1 LSLENNL
8 IVINNLKKYYPV
20 RTGLLESLRSTER
33 QYVRAVDDVS
43 FNINS
48 GEIYGL
54 AGESGCGKT
63 TTGRLI
69 LRLLE
74 PTDGTVQ
81 FKDRDVFKLRK
92 SELKE
97 FRRRAQIIYQDPYE
111 SLDPRMTIFDF
122 VAEPLIVHKI
132 GDIEKQVEGALERAE
147 LTPAREYFY
156 RFPHELSGG
165 QRQRVAIA
173 RAMILNPEFM
183 VADEPVSMLDVSIRT
198 SILNLMMRLR
208 DDLGISYLYITHDLA
223 TAKHICDRIGIMYL
237 GKLVEEADVEELVD
251 EPLHPYTQALIA
263 AVPDPDPSVEKSKAI
278 IIGEVPNPTNIPSG
292 CRFHTRCPKMME
304 VCMKEEPELIEI
316 GEGHRTACH
325 LYTRDSQQD

>member
-1 LSLENNL
+1 MSLENKL
-8 IVINNLKKYYPV
+8 VIIDDLKKYYPV
-20 RTGLLESLRSTER
+20 RIGLLQSLLSKER
-33 QYVRAVDDVS
+33 QYVKAVDGVS
-43 FNINS
+43 FHIKS

-63 TTGRLI
+63 TTGKLI
-69 LRLLE
+69 LRLID
-74 PTDGTVQ
+74 PTEGSVN
-81 FKDRDVFKLRK
+81 FKGRDVINLRK

-147 LTPAREYFY
+147 LTPAREYFD

-165 QRQRVAIA
+165 QRQRTAIA
-173 RAMILNPEFM
+173 RAMILNPEFI

-223 TAKHICDRIGIMYL
+223 TAKHMCDRIGIMYL
-237 GKLVEEADVEELVD
+237 GKLVEEANVDELID

-263 AVPDPDPSVEKSKAI
+263 AVPDPDPTAEKSKVI
-278 IIGEVPNPTNIPSG
+278 IKGEIPNPTNIPSG
-292 CRFHTRCPKMME
+292 CRFHTRCPQ
-304 VCMKEEPELIEI
+304 MKEECTQEEPTLREI
-316 GEGHRTACH
+316 RDGHRVACH
-325 LYTRDSQQD
+325 IC

>member
-1 LSLENNL
+1 MSQKNTLVEIENL
-8 IVINNLKKYYPV
+8 RKYYPV
-20 RTGLLESLRSTER
+20 RRGFLSSLRSNER
-33 QYVRAVDDVS
+33 LYVKAVDGVS
-43 FNINS
+43 FHVTN

-63 TTGRLI
+63 TTGKLI
-69 LRLLE
+69 LRLFE
-74 PTDGTVQ
+74 PTSGRVL
-81 FKDRDVFKLRK
+81 FKKRDILTLKK

-111 SLDPRMTIFDF
+111 SLDPRMTIFNF
-122 VAEPLIVHKI
+122 VAEPLIVHNI
-132 GDIEKQVEGALERAE
+132 GDVEKRVENALDRAE
-147 LTPAREYFY
+147 LTPPREFFY

-173 RAMILNPEFM
+173 RAMILNPEFI

-208 DDLGISYLYITHDLA
+208 DELNISYLYITHDLA

-278 IIGEVPNPTNIPSG
+278 IKGEVPNPIHLPSG
-292 CRFHTRCPKMME
+292 CRFHNRCPKMQE
-304 VCMKEEPELIEI
+304 ICTKEEPILKER
-316 GEGHRTACH
+316 GKGRRVACH
-325 LYTRDSQQD
+325 FA

>member
-1 LSLENNL
+1 MSLENNL

-33 QYVRAVDDVS
+33 QYVKAVDGVS

-74 PTDGTVQ
+74 PTDGSVQ

-237 GKLVEEADVEELVD
+237 GKLVEEANVEELVD
-251 EPLHPYTQALIA
+251 EPQHPYTQALIA
-263 AVPDPDPSVEKSKAI
+263 AVPDPDPSAEKSKSM
-278 IIGEVPNPTNIPSG
+278 IIGEIPNPTNIPSG
-292 CRFHTRCPKMME
+292 CRFHTRCPQMME
-304 VCMKEEPELIEI
+304 VCTKEEPELIEI
-316 GEGHRTACH
+316 GEGHRVACH
-325 LYTRDSQQD
+325 LYPRDPQQD

>member
-1 LSLENNL
+1 MSHEDSLVE
-8 IVINNLKKYYPV
+8 IENLKKYYPV
-20 RTGLLESLRSTER
+20 RRGLLQSLRTEER
-33 QYVRAVDDVS
+33 LNVKAVDGVS
-43 FNINS
+43 LQVRN

-63 TTGRLI
+63 TTGKLI
-69 LRLLE
+69 LRLFE
-74 PTDGTVQ
+74 PTSGKVV
-81 FKDRDVFKLRK
+81 FRGKDILTLNK

-122 VAEPLIVHKI
+122 VAEPLIVHNI
-132 GDIEKQVEGALERAE
+132 GDIEKRVEDALDRAE
-147 LTPAREYFY
+147 LTPPKEFFS

-173 RAMILNPEFM
+173 RAMILNPEFI

-208 DDLGISYLYITHDLA
+208 DELNISYLYITHDLA

-237 GKLVEEADVEELVD
+237 GKLVEEGNVEELID
-251 EPLHPYTQALIA
+251 DPLHPYTQALIA
-263 AVPDPDPSVEKSKAI
+263 AVPDPDPSVEKSKSI
-278 IIGEVPNPTNIPSG
+278 IKGEVPNPIHLPSG
-292 CRFHTRCPKMME
+292 CRFHNRCPRMQE
-304 VCMKEEPELIEI
+304 ICTKEEPILKEM
-316 GEGHRTACH
+316 GNGRRVACH
-325 LYTRDSQQD
+325 FA

>member
-1 LSLENNL
+1 M
-8 IVINNLKKYYPV
+8 K
-20 RTGLLESLRSTER
+20 
-33 QYVRAVDDVS
+33 AVDGVS
-43 FNINS
+43 FHIKS

-63 TTGRLI
+63 TTGKLI
-69 LRLLE
+69 LRLID
-74 PTDGTVQ
+74 PTEGSVN
-81 FKDRDVFKLRK
+81 FKGRDVINLRK

-147 LTPAREYFY
+147 LTPAREYFD

-165 QRQRVAIA
+165 QRQRTAIA
-173 RAMILNPEFM
+173 RAMILNPEFI

-223 TAKHICDRIGIMYL
+223 TAKHMCDRIGIMYL
-237 GKLVEEADVEELVD
+237 GKLVEEANVDELID

-263 AVPDPDPSVEKSKAI
+263 AVPDPDPTAEKSKVI
-278 IIGEVPNPTNIPSG
+278 IKGEIPNPTNIPSG
-292 CRFHTRCPKMME
+292 CRFHTRCPQ
-304 VCMKEEPELIEI
+304 MKEECTQEEPTLREI
-316 GEGHRTACH
+316 RDGHRVACH
-325 LYTRDSQQD
+325 IC

>member
-1 LSLENNL
+1 MSSKDELV
-8 IVINNLKKYYPV
+8 VIDNLKKYYPV
-20 RTGLLESLRSTER
+20 RIGLLQSLRSKER
-33 QYVRAVDDVS
+33 LYVKAVDEIS
-43 FNINS
+43 FHIKN

-63 TTGRLI
+63 TTGKLI
-69 LRLLE
+69 LNLFESTSGKVL
-74 PTDGTVQ
+74 
-81 FKDRDVFKLRK
+81 FKGEDILSLKK
-92 SELKE
+92 GGIKE

-122 VAEPLIVHKI
+122 VAEPLIVHNI
-132 GDIEKQVEGALERAE
+132 GDIENRVEEALETAE
-147 LTPAREYFY
+147 LTPPREFFY

-173 RAMILNPEFM
+173 RAMILNPEFI

-208 DDLGISYLYITHDLA
+208 DELDISYLYITHDLA

-237 GKLVEEADVEELVD
+237 GKIVEEAQVEELID
-251 EPLHPYTQALIA
+251 EALHPYTKALIA

-278 IIGEVPNPTNIPSG
+278 ITGEIPDPIHLPSG
-292 CRFHTRCPKMME
+292 CRFHTRCHYMMDICTK
-304 VCMKEEPELIEI
+304 VEPEIKEVS
-316 GEGHRTACH
+316 EGHRVACH
-325 LYTRDSQQD
+325 LY

>member
-1 LSLENNL
+1 LSLENKL
-8 IVINNLKKYYPV
+8 VIIDDLKKYYPV
-20 RTGLLESLRSTER
+20 RIGLLRSLLSKER
-33 QYVRAVDDVS
+33 QYVKAVDGVS
-43 FNINS
+43 FHIKR

-63 TTGRLI
+63 TTGKLI
-69 LRLLE
+69 LRLID
-74 PTDGTVQ
+74 PTEGSVH
-81 FKDRDVFKLRK
+81 FKGRNVINLRK

-147 LTPAREYFY
+147 LTPAREYFD

-165 QRQRVAIA
+165 QRQRAAIA

-183 VADEPVSMLDVSIRT
+183 VADEPVSMLDVSIRA

-223 TAKHICDRIGIMYL
+223 TAKHMCDRIGIMYL
-237 GKLVEEADVEELVD
+237 GKLVEEANVD
-251 EPLHPYTQALIA
+251 ELINEALHPYTQALIA
-263 AVPDPDPSVEKSKAI
+263 AVPDPDPTVEKSKAMI
-278 IIGEVPNPTNIPSG
+278 KGEVPNPINIPSG
-292 CRFHTRCPKMME
+292 CRFHPRCPQMKDE
-304 VCMKEEPELIEI
+304 CMKEEPKLIEI
-316 GEGHRTACH
+316 GDGHRVACH
-325 LYTRDSQQD
+325 LYVRDSQ

>member
-1 LSLENNL
+1 MSLENKL
-8 IVINNLKKYYPV
+8 VIIDDLKKYYPV
-20 RTGLLESLRSTER
+20 RIGLLQSLLSKER
-33 QYVRAVDDVS
+33 QYVKAVDGVS
-43 FNINS
+43 FHIKS

-63 TTGRLI
+63 TTGKLLIRLI
-69 LRLLE
+69 E
-74 PTDGTVQ
+74 PTEGSVH
-81 FKDRDVFKLRK
+81 FKGRDVINLRK

-147 LTPAREYFY
+147 LTPAREYFD

-165 QRQRVAIA
+165 QRQRAAIA
-173 RAMILNPEFM
+173 RAMILNPEFI

-223 TAKHICDRIGIMYL
+223 TAKHMCDRIGIMYL
-237 GKLVEEADVEELVD
+237 GKLVEEANVDELID

-263 AVPDPDPSVEKSKAI
+263 AVPDPDPTAEKSKVI
-278 IIGEVPNPTNIPSG
+278 IKGEIPNPTNIPLG
-292 CRFHTRCPKMME
+292 CRFHTRCPQMQE
-304 VCMKEEPELIEI
+304 ECTKEEPTLREI
-316 GEGHRTACH
+316 RDGHRVACH
-325 LYTRDSQQD
+325 FS